1 MPFSP
6 NLRSR
11 LTKVCVALTGAS
23 AEELILRA
31 EATLAE
37 TTFLEFRLDYLDRPR
52 AALPALQQFLAAHPT
67 ITAVATCRR
76 TADGGRFTGTPA
88 DELEIL
94 TAAATSG
101 FRVVDLP
108 IEAAELADLA
118 RLRSTGVA
126 LLLSHHDFSSTPDLE
141 PILERALKL
150 QPDLVKIVPTART
163 LTDALTLIQF
173 LERNSDRAP
182 LVGISMG
189 DAGLVTRV
197 LGVRAGSLFTF
208 AAADTGEATAP
219 GQVSAHT
226 LLDTFRLDSVD
237 AATKVYGVAGN
248 PVRHSL
254 SPLMLN
260 AAFHREQLNAVYLPL
275 LTNSLDHL
283 LRLTRDVPLSGL
295 SVTMP
300 FKQSIL
306 LHLDRT
312 DTLSTRIGACNTVLR
327 TPDRKLVGFNTDV
340 AGILV
345 PLERRLG
352 SLRGLRALVLGAGG
366 AARAAVFGLADKGV
380 HVSVHNRTPETAKQL
395 AKESGATAITR
406 DALRKQDF
414 DILINATSIGMT
426 GHKTASPLTSEDL
439 RAKLVFDLVYN
450 PLETP
455 LLRLARQAG
464 IPVITGAEMFVH
476 QGARQFEIWT
486 GRPAPEEEMLR
497 TVLHT
502 LRKRQALSSNP
513 SAAPATADRTSS
525 ANVSPRQPAFTP
537 AHAADSPSG
546 SVAVP
551 STSPTGDRPTGVA
564 AVPERAATASQSRIS
579 PPSQSRDGLDS
590 RPSAPATKPAAASKV
605 APRRRAAE
613 GQLTR
618 EPAGKASKSKP
629 TSPAS
634 KKAGRTSTRRAS

>member
-1 MPFSP
+1 MPLSP

-11 LTKVCVALTGAS
+11 LTKVCVALTGATA
-23 AEELILRA
+23 AELLARA

-37 TTFLEFRLDYLDRPR
+37 TTFLEFRLDYLDAPR
-52 AALPALQQFLAAHPT
+52 AALPELQQFLAAHPT

-76 TADGGRFTGTPA
+76 TADGGRFPGTPA
-88 DELEIL
+88 DELAIL
-94 TAAATSG
+94 TAAATAG

-108 IEAAELADLA
+108 IDAAEAIDLA
-118 RLRSTGVA
+118 PLRATGVA
-126 LLLSHHDFSSTPDLE
+126 LLLSHHDFTTTPDLLE
-141 PILERALKL
+141 PILERALRL
-150 QPDLVKIVPTART
+150 NPDLVKIVPTART
-163 LTDALTLIQF
+163 LTDSLTLIQF
-173 LERNSDRAP
+173 LERNSDRVS

-197 LGVRAGSLFTF
+197 LGLRAGSLFTF
-208 AAADTGEATAP
+208 AAADTGEPTAP

-226 LLDTFRLDSVD
+226 LLETFRLDTID
-237 AATKVYGVAGN
+237 AATRVYGVAGN

-275 LTNSLDHL
+275 LTESLDHL
-283 LRLTRDVPLSGL
+283 LRLTREVPLSGL

-300 FKQSIL
+300 FKQSVL

-340 AGILV
+340 AGIVV

-380 HVSVHNRTPETAKQL
+380 QISILNRTPETARKL
-395 AKESGATAITR
+395 AKESGSTAITR
-406 DALRKQDF
+406 DALKKQDF
-414 DILINATSIGMT
+414 DILLNSTSLGMS
-426 GHKTASPLTSEDL
+426 GHDDAVSPLNPEEL

-455 LLRLARQAG
+455 LLRLAREAG

-497 TVLHT
+497 TVLHA
-502 LRKRQALSSNP
+502 LRQPNP
-513 SAAPATADRTSS
+513 APQSPVPPAAPTPPAPPRPASAAARTSAAIDHTAPQPPRSTRSS
-525 ANVSPRQPAFTP
+525 AGTDGATPRAGASTS
-537 AHAADSPSG
+537 ATPSG
-546 SVAVP
+546 KAAP
-551 STSPTGDRPTGVA
+551 SKDKRS
-564 AVPERAATASQSRIS
+564 
-579 PPSQSRDGLDS
+579 
-590 RPSAPATKPAAASKV
+590 
-605 APRRRAAE
+605 
-613 GQLTR
+613 
-618 EPAGKASKSKP
+618 AGKATRTPQPPPKSAPRHEGKAARP
-629 TSPAS
+629 TAKEP
-634 KKAGRTSTRRAS
+634 R